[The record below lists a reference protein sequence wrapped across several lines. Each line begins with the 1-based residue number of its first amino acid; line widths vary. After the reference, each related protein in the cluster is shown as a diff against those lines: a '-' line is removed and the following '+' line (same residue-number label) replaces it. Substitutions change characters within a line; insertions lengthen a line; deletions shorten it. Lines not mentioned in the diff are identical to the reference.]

1 MPAPK
6 RILLLEDDAHCAQLL
21 QMYLSQRWP
30 ECAIVHV
37 SNKNDY
43 VSALATG
50 NIDII
55 LCDYSLPGFSGPDA
69 LAIARQD
76 YPEIP
81 VIFITGAISDD
92 HAVECLKACAVDYIL
107 KDRPARLIPAI
118 YRAVELAEANNRR
131 LEHENLINSVDGIVW
146 MADQSSLNFTFVSKQ
161 AERILGYPIESWL
174 NDPDFWL
181 NHIHPEDK
189 EMAMNLCRNL
199 TSDQT
204 HPDFEYRMIA
214 ADGRVIWLRDI
225 VSVLVKK
232 NRLPQIQG
240 IMMDITRQKSA
251 EEKVQEIQ
259 LKLKESNE
267 DLVRRNKEIQNF
279 YHVLS
284 HELKTPLT
292 SAREFVSMV
301 LEGLAGPLNK
311 TQMEYLGIAKDSC
324 NQLRICINDLL
335 DTTRIETGKLSLE
348 FRSVDLSGVVQ
359 RLVKTM
365 QTKAIDHNVQLTFEP
380 TSDLAVIAADEGRIT
395 QVVTNLIDNAF
406 KFTPS
411 GGSITAKI
419 SEVFGR
425 PDCIQVSV
433 SDTGRGIPKAEQ
445 DSIFERLHQVKAGDA
460 TKEHG
465 IGLGLYLCRELV
477 WLHGGV
483 IWVNSEIGKG
493 STFTFMLPKSQKRAQ
508 ADVLVI
514 DDDTDLLETM
524 KLMLSAEYD
533 VRTAVDGADGL
544 KEITRKLPD
553 MIVMDLSMPNV
564 DGVEILKAIRQN
576 WDSIPVIVYTA
587 YSNGNIMKRAME
599 YSPFTLL
606 SKPADMN
613 TLLRAVR
620 GNSLGLKKELDGETR
635 IIDKSY
641 VFKAEPLEDNL
652 WQNGHDETP
661 VIEEAE
667 TS

>member
-1 MPAPK
+1 MAAPR

-21 QMYLSQRWP
+21 QMYLSQKWADSVITTVGNRDDF
-30 ECAIVHV
+30 AG
-37 SNKNDY
+37 
-43 VSALATG
+43 ALAG
-50 NIDII
+50 QNFDII
-55 LCDYSLPGFSGPDA
+55 LSDYSLPGFSGMDA
-69 LAIARQD
+69 LAIAKQEC
-76 YPEIP
+76 PEVP

-92 HAVECLKACAVDYIL
+92 QAAESLKAGAVDYIL

-118 YRAVELAEANNRR
+118 YHALDLADANNRR
-131 LEHENLINSVDGIVW
+131 VQYEDLVHAVDGIVW
-146 MADQSSLNFTFVSKQ
+146 EADQPSLKFTFVSQQ
-161 AERILGYPIESWL
+161 AERILGYPLEDWI
-174 NDPDFWL
+174 NDPDFWQK
-181 NHIHPEDK
+181 HIHPDDK
-189 EMAMNLCRNL
+189 EMAINLCRNL
-199 TSDQT
+199 TSDQS

-214 ADGRVIWLRDI
+214 ADGRVVWLRDI
-225 VSVLVKK
+225 VSVHIKK
-232 NRLPQIQG
+232 NCPPQIRG
-240 IMMDITRQKSA
+240 IMMDITRHKTA

-259 LKLKESNE
+259 LKLEESNE

-301 LEGLAGPLNK
+301 LEGLAGPLTK
-311 TQMEYLGIAKDSC
+311 TQMEYLGIAKDGC
-324 NQLRICINDLL
+324 NQLRVCINDLL

-365 QTKAIDHNVQLTFEP
+365 EPKANDLNIQLAFEP
-380 TSDLAVIAADEGRIT
+380 TSDLAVIAADESRIT
-395 QVVTNLIDNAF
+395 QVITNLIDNAF

-411 GGSITAKI
+411 GGSVTAKV

-425 PDCIQVSV
+425 PDYIQVSV
-433 SDTGRGIPKAEQ
+433 SDTGRGIPPGEQ
-445 DSIFERLHQVKAGDA
+445 DFIFERLHQVKSGDA
-460 TKEHG
+460 AKSGG

-483 IWVNSEIGKG
+483 IWVNSEVGKG
-493 STFTFMLPKSQKRAQ
+493 SAFTFMLPKSQKRSQ
-508 ADVLVI
+508 ANVLVI
-514 DDDTDLLETM
+514 DDDADLLETM
-524 KLMLSAEYD
+524 KLMLSTEYD
-533 VRTAVDGADGL
+533 VRTAPGGAEGL
-544 KEITRKLPD
+544 KEIEQKLPD

-564 DGVEILKAIRQN
+564 DGVEILKAIREN

-613 TLLRAVR
+613 TFLRAVR
-620 GNSLGLKKELDGETR
+620 GNSLGINKELDGETR

-641 VFKAEPLEDNL
+641 VFKAESVEDSP
-652 WQNGHDETP
+652 WQNGHEETP
-661 VIEEAE
+661 VIRE
-667 TS
+667 S

>member
-1 MPAPK
+1 MLAPK

-21 QMYLSQRWP
+21 QMYLAQRWP
-30 ECAIVHV
+30 ECTIVHV
-37 SNKNDY
+37 SSKNDY
-43 VSALATG
+43 VDALAGG
-50 NIDII
+50 NIDIV

-76 YPEIP
+76 YPEVP

-92 HAVECLKACAVDYIL
+92 HAVECLKAGAVDYIL

-146 MADQSSLNFTFVSKQ
+146 VADQSSLKFTFVSKQ
-161 AERILGYPIESWL
+161 AERILGYPIESWI
-174 NDPDFWL
+174 NEPDFWQ
-181 NHIHPEDK
+181 NHIHQDDK
-189 EMAMNLCRNL
+189 EMVINLCRNL
-199 TSDQT
+199 APDQT

-214 ADGRVIWLRDI
+214 ADGRVVWLRDI
-225 VSVLVKK
+225 VSLLVKK
-232 NRLPQIQG
+232 NRPPQIRG
-240 IMMDITRQKSA
+240 LMMDVTRHKLA
-251 EEKVQEIQ
+251 EQAVEEIQ
-259 LKLKESNE
+259 LKLRESNE

-348 FRSVDLSGVVQ
+348 FKSVDLAGVVQ

-433 SDTGRGIPKAEQ
+433 SDTGRGIPKEEQ
-445 DSIFERLHQVKAGDA
+445 DYIFERLHQVKAGDA

-483 IWVNSEIGKG
+483 IWVNSEVDKG
-493 STFTFMLPKSQKRAQ
+493 STFTFMLPKSQKRTQ

-514 DDDTDLLETM
+514 DDDLDLLETM
-524 KLMLSAEYD
+524 KLMLSTEYD
-533 VRTAVDGADGL
+533 VRTAPGGVEGL
-544 KEITRKLPD
+544 KEIEQKLPD

-564 DGVEILKAIRQN
+564 DGVEILRAIRQN

-641 VFKAEPLEDNL
+641 VFKAEPLDDNL
-652 WQNGHDETP
+652 WQNGHEETP
-661 VIEEAE
+661 VVEEA
-667 TS
+667 